1 MIRIL
6 WILFTAIF
14 VGENFVAVEC
24 RGERTPNASAI
35 EVRDFHV
42 GFSGYYKLGYWSPAF
57 VEIAAPEGTVLTLL
71 LTVPDGDG
79 VPTTTR
85 STHTVPPHAKET
97 ETLTTVELLCKVG
110 RPDGVINLE
119 VYQGEKR
126 VAREQYR
133 LEVTDYQ
140 PLASATELI
149 VSLGTTANLTAATK
163 QVGQSKGSRRVV
175 AEIENMDRL
184 PTQSLGFDGVNQIFC
199 SSSRPLAD
207 KLSHSVPHRT
217 AIENWV
223 RQGGNIVFSVGGTDT
238 RLFSGKNSFENFF
251 PGRFQKNVSVRQ
263 LRPLEILS
271 EGSDPLIKEDDRGR
285 NLSFEIPVFQLDHG
299 RLESSIRHAGQS
311 VPLLVR
317 AVLGFGQVTLL
328 AVDLEK
334 PEFNTWNGTRNVI
347 RKILSLDQQHTG
359 TTAVTSGGEL
369 AHSGYD
375 DMAGQLRAAL
385 DQFGGQGVR
394 FIPFELLFLCGVIY
408 LSVITVGDYFL
419 LRKLRGRMELT
430 WISFPLTIILF
441 SAGIYGVARATKG
454 DRELVN
460 QAEVIDV
467 DLLSGQV
474 RASCWLGLF
483 SPQTKRYDLSATCLE
498 HHDAAP
504 HGNDDGR
511 TQANHPFTDP
521 MLFSW
526 MGLPGS
532 GLGGMESPLVT
543 PVFESGY
550 LYGPEL
556 ASLDGVP
563 LSIWS
568 TKCFSIRALGTGLQ
582 AVESDLTE
590 KGSGDDALVKGA
602 ITNRLSHT
610 LRDCVL
616 LHNGWAYTIG
626 TLVPGKPH
634 AIDQNPSV
642 RTIRNHLAR
651 LGPLELENETQRF
664 DMQRIF
670 ERMLFHQAAG
680 EGNGTALRNDYLN
693 SLDMSY
699 LLEQKSAILIGLAD
713 QQAFNIYDGDQLL
726 SDAQSLRAAV
736 YRVVLPIRP
745 FQNPEKN
752 TSAPQRLGPPGNT
765 VSVVIEDPS

>member
-1 MIRIL
+1 MSRIR
-6 WILFTAIF
+6 WILYTAI
-14 VGENFVAVEC
+14 VVSEVFVAVEC
-24 RGERTPNASAI
+24 HGERTADASAI
-35 EVRDFHV
+35 QVRSFHV

-57 VEIAAPEGTVLTLL
+57 VEIDAPEGAVLTLL

-85 STHTVPPHAKET
+85 ATHTVPPNSKQAQ
-97 ETLTTVELLCKVG
+97 TLSKVELLCKVG
-110 RPDGVINLE
+110 RPDGVIKLE
-119 VYQGEKR
+119 VYQGKER

-133 LEVTDYQ
+133 LGANDYQ
-140 PLASATELI
+140 PLASATQLI
-149 VSLGTTANLTAATK
+149 VSLGATANLKAAIK
-163 QVGQSKGSRRVV
+163 QVGQSRESRRVV

-184 PTQSLGFDGVNQIFC
+184 PTQALSFDGVDQIFC
-199 SSSRPLAD
+199 SSSRSLAD
-207 KLSHSVPHRT
+207 KLAFSLPHRT
-217 AIENWV
+217 AVENWV
-223 RQGGNIVFSVGGTDT
+223 RQGGSIVFSVGGVDT
-238 RLFSGKNSFENFF
+238 RLFRGTNSFENFF
-251 PGRFQKNVSVRQ
+251 PGKFGKKVSVRQ

-285 NLSFEIPVFQLDHG
+285 DLSFEVPVFKLDRG
-299 RLESSIRHAGQS
+299 RPESSIRHAGQS
-311 VPLLVR
+311 IPLLVR
-317 AVLGFGQVTLL
+317 AALGFGQVTLL
-328 AVDLEK
+328 AVDLEQ
-334 PEFNTWNGTRNVI
+334 PEFSTWNGTRNVI

-359 TTAVTSGGEL
+359 SSALTSGGEL
-369 AHSGYD
+369 SHSGYD

-408 LSVITVGDYFL
+408 LLLITVGDYFL

-430 WISFPLTIILF
+430 WISFPLTIFLF
-441 SAGIYGVARATKG
+441 SAGIYGIARATKG
-454 DRELVN
+454 DRQLVN

-474 RASCWLGLF
+474 RASCWFGLF

-498 HHDAAP
+498 IGRSTQGDQP
-504 HGNDDGR
+504 LND
-511 TQANHPFTDP
+511 HL
-521 MLFSW
+521 LFSW

-543 PVFESGY
+543 PVFEKGY
-550 LYGPEL
+550 RYGPEL
-556 ASLDGVP
+556 ASLHEVP

-568 TKCFSIRALGTGLQ
+568 TKCFSIRAFGTGLH
-582 AVESDLTE
+582 AVESDLSE
-590 KGSGDDALVKGA
+590 KNSGDNALVEGL
-602 ITNRLSHT
+602 ITNRLSQP

-626 TLVPGKPH
+626 TLMPGEPH
-634 AIDQNPSV
+634 TIDKNPSV

-664 DMQRIF
+664 DVQRIF
-670 ERMLFHQAAG
+670 ERMLFHQAA
-680 EGNGTALRNDYLN
+680 EGGHGMALRNNYLTR
-693 SLDMSY
+693 LDMSY
-699 LLEQKSAILIGLAD
+699 LLEQKSAILVGLAD
-713 QQAFNIYDGDQLL
+713 QRAFKIFDGGQLL

-745 FQNPEKN
+745 FQNQEKM
-752 TSAPQRLGPPGNT
+752 TSALQRMGPPGNT
-765 VSVVIEDPS
+765 VSFVIEDPS